1 MIFVSGT
8 KRSGTSMWM
17 QVLAA
22 AGFAVLGKAFPR
34 GWDKTA
40 LRDANPGGFYES
52 LLRQGVYYRTNPH
65 PKTGKY
71 FLPEDVEGYAVKVFI
86 PGVVRSE
93 RAYITRLVANVR
105 AWREYE
111 ASIMRLY
118 SLEDAER
125 QEKRPDAPAPVRFPP
140 AYEWWMENF
149 ALIRDISLRRYP
161 ARLFAYDDLLAR
173 SDELLPRT
181 LAWLAEGREFDVER
195 ALAAIKPERR
205 TQEGARVSE
214 EARAGLYDDE
224 TATPIDAATAK
235 VFDDL
240 HAEVASS
247 GSISRPLLQLLN
259 KTNRE
264 LLPRLVKMQ
273 RRVAQDEVRRRRP
286 KRKPMGIEG
295 LPPIGRDNTVMLG
308 ARPVEPTE
316 D

>member
-17 QVLAA
+17 QILAA
-22 AGFAVLGKAFPR
+22 AGFPVLGKAFPR

-40 LRDANPGGFYES
+40 LRDANPDGFYES

-71 FLPEDVEGYAVKVFI
+71 FLPEDVDGYAVKVFI

-111 ASIMRLY
+111 ASILRLY

-125 QEKRPDAPAPVRFPP
+125 REKRPDAPAPVRFPP

-161 ARLFAYDDLLAR
+161 ARLFAYDDLIAR
-173 SDELLPRT
+173 PGEVLPGT
-181 LAWLAEGREFDVER
+181 LAWLGAGREVDVAR
-195 ALAAIKPERR
+195 ALAAVKPERR
-205 TQEGARVSE
+205 TQEGARAGE

-224 TATPIDAATAK
+224 TARPIDAATATI
-235 VFDDL
+235 FDDL
-240 HAEVASS
+240 HAEVASR
-247 GSISRPLLQLLN
+247 GGVSRTLLQALN
-259 KTNRE
+259 RTNRE
-264 LLPRLVKMQ
+264 LLPRLVTMQ
-273 RRVAQDEVRRRRP
+273 RRVAQDEMRRRRP
-286 KRKPMGIEG
+286 RRGPMGIEG
-295 LPPIGRDNTVMLG
+295 LPPVGRDNTVMLG

-316 D
+316 P